1 MKEFQNLIVQ
11 KGETVFR
18 AGLQFAIGLLFVG
31 LCGCESQ
38 EADLLTVL
46 VERGAI
52 EATVSATG
60 TLNPVHMVEVGT
72 RTSGRIESI
81 DVDYNSQVY
90 KGQRVA
96 KIDSSNSLIRVKKA
110 RAVVLS
116 AEAAVER
123 AQADL
128 GLKVDQLGRQSSLY
142 EELLVTRD
150 RLDLAEAAHAQS
162 LAEVSMKQGSL
173 AQAHAELE
181 DAEVNLSYTDIISPV
196 DGIVLSKNV
205 NVGQTVAASFQTPT
219 LFLIAQDLTQMQ
231 LNADVSES
239 DIGQVRESQVARFYV
254 DAYPDR
260 VFTGR
265 VRQVRNSPMS
275 VQNVVTYDV
284 VVDVDNDDLALRPGM
299 TATVTL
305 ITDTKADVLK
315 VPVRAL
321 RFRPKREDRLER
333 GADRVGSVLSPGE
346 SWLWTRD
353 DQGMPSPVPI
363 GIGLRDDAHV
373 EVMSGEIS
381 EGDAVVVGYRRKS

>member
-1 MKEFQNLIVQ
+1 
-11 KGETVFR
+11 VFR
-18 AGLQFAIGLLFVG
+18 AALRVAIGLLLVG
-31 LCGCESQ
+31 LCGCDRR

-46 VERGAI
+46 VERGGI

-81 DVDYNSQVY
+81 EVDYNSQVH

-96 KIDSSNSLIRVKKA
+96 KIDPSNSLIRVQKA
-110 RAVVLS
+110 RAAVLS

-128 GLKVDQLGRQSSLY
+128 ALKIDQLERQSSLHDKS
-142 EELLVTRD
+142 LVTRD
-150 RLDLAEAAHAQS
+150 RFALAEAAHAQS
-162 LAEVSMKQGSL
+162 VAELSMKRASLAE
-173 AQAHAELE
+173 AHAELE
-181 DAEVNLSYTDIISPV
+181 DAEVNLSYTNIVSPV

-231 LNADVSES
+231 VNADVSES
-239 DIGQVRESQVARFYV
+239 DIGQVRESQLARFYV
-254 DAYPDR
+254 DAYPER
-260 VFTGR
+260 VFSGR

-284 VVDVDNDDLALRPGM
+284 VVDVNNEDLALRPGM

-305 ITDTKADVLK
+305 VTATKADVLK
-315 VPVRAL
+315 VPLRAL
-321 RFRPKREDRLER
+321 RFRPKQEEALGR
-333 GADRVGSVLSPGE
+333 GSKRVGRVSSAQQ
-346 SWLWTRD
+346 SRLWIRGTE
-353 DQGMPSPVPI
+353 GMPIPLLI
-363 GIGLRDDAHV
+363 GTGLRDDEHV
-373 EVMSGEIS
+373 EVVSGEIS
-381 EGDAVVVGYRRKS
+381 EGDEVVVGYRRQS

>member
-1 MKEFQNLIVQ
+1 MHSIVRQ
-11 KGETVFR
+11 ERESALR
-18 AGLQFAIGLLFVG
+18 AGLRVSLGLLLVG
-31 LCGCESQ
+31 LCGCERH
-38 EADLLTVL
+38 EADLLTVV
-46 VERGAI
+46 VERGGI

-72 RTSGRIESI
+72 RTSGQIESI
-81 DVDYNSQVY
+81 DVDYNTQVH

-96 KIDSSNSLIRVKKA
+96 KIDPSNSLIRVQKA
-110 RAVVLS
+110 RAAVLA

-128 GLKVDQLGRQSSLY
+128 GLRVDQLERQSSLHD
-142 EELLVTRD
+142 ESLVTRD
-150 RLDLAEAAHAQS
+150 RFDLAEAAHAQS
-162 LAEVSMKQGSL
+162 LAELSMKRAGL

-181 DAEVNLSYTDIISPV
+181 DAEVNLSYTDIVSPV
-196 DGIVLSKNV
+196 DGIVLSRNV

-219 LFLIAQDLTQMQ
+219 LFLIAQDLTKMQ
-231 LNADVSES
+231 VNADVSES

-260 VFTGR
+260 VFSGR

-284 VVDVDNDDLALRPGM
+284 VVDVDNEDLALRPGM

-305 ITDTKADVLK
+305 VTDTKADVLK
-315 VPVRAL
+315 VPLRAL
-321 RFRPKREDRLER
+321 RFRPKQEAAFER
-333 GADRVGSVLSPGE
+333 DAKRVGSVSSPNE
-346 SWLWTRD
+346 SRLFIRD

-363 GIGLRDDAHV
+363 GTGLRDDAHV
-373 EVMSGEIS
+373 EVVSGEIS
-381 EGDAVVVGYRRKS
+381 EGDEVVVGYRRKS